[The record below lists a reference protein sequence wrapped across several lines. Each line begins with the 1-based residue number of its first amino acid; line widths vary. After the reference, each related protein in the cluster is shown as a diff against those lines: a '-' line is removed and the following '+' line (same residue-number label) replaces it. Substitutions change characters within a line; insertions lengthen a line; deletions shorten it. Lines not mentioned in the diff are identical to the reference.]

1 MNGNFEQVERF
12 VGMEGEMKEICAV
25 SKSGIGIGMF

>member
-1 MNGNFEQVERF
+1 MNRNFERVERF
-12 VGMEGEMKEICAV
+12 RHEGEMKEICAV